1 MPPAQISNSPVRAGQ
16 RPAGPGLAAVP
27 NDAAARHAVPWE
39 AVTPPK
45 IPGLSVV
52 RLLGVG
58 AQAAVWLVRPAVSRR
73 RRTDAAVVWV
83 TGGEQ
88 VPAQLAWKVPLA
100 RPRGVTSLG
109 SCRQELEAML
119 PLRHEHL
126 VRAWGITRS
135 GGTPGVL
142 LDAYAAG
149 SLAQLLRSAGRL
161 DPGELVTA
169 LTPVASALQ
178 HLHHQGANHGDVSA
192 ANILLSVDGR
202 PALADLGEAALLG
215 TESRHGST
223 AADVAGLACVAW
235 EALTGRQPDP
245 GLRRAP
251 LGALRPD
258 VPLGLVTLL
267 EEAMSTAAAERPTA
281 EEFAAELYAC
291 AAPAALQLADHVDDE
306 ALAELPTQLPER
318 REPGPPRWTGL
329 FRRIRAGKAQ
339 RPSWASKLPSS
350 RRAFRVW
357 RKRPASAPSTIR

>member
-1 MPPAQISNSPVRAGQ
+1 MPAQQIRQRFDRADPGA
-16 RPAGPGLAAVP
+16 AGAGFAGITSDAAV
-27 NDAAARHAVPWE
+27 RQAVPW
-39 AVTPPK
+39 ASVTPPK
-45 IPGLSVV
+45 IPGLNVV

-73 RRTDAAVVWV
+73 QRSDASVVWV
-83 TGGEQ
+83 AGAGQIPTE
-88 VPAQLAWKVPLA
+88 LAWKVPLA
-100 RPRGVTSLG
+100 QPRAVTSLR

-119 PLRHEHL
+119 PLAHEHL

-135 GGTPGVL
+135 AGAPGVL
-142 LDAYAAG
+142 MDSCAAG

-161 DPGELVTA
+161 DPGALVTA

-178 HLHHQGANHGDVSA
+178 HLHHQGASHGDVSA

-215 TESRHGST
+215 MEARHGSA
-223 AADVAGLACVAW
+223 AADVAALGHVAW
-235 EALTGRQPDP
+235 QALTGRAPDP

-258 VPLGLVTLL
+258 LPVALLSLL
-267 EEAMSTAAAERPTA
+267 EEAMSADAAQRPSA

-291 AAPAALQLADHVDDE
+291 AEPAALRLADHVDDE

-318 REPGPPRWTGL
+318 REPGPPRWAGL
-329 FRRIRAGKAQ
+329 FRRLRAGRTQ
-339 RPSWASKLPSS
+339 RPSCASKLPSS